1 VWLSLVEHLVRDEG
15 VAGSNPATPT
25 KNFKDLADLV
35 PTFSLVGPRNRPRN
49 GLGAAKKDDLGKV
62 AKDGFKAMMAG
73 EGGVVSGWQ
82 NKLEAAAA
90 HVMPAERLAKKH
102 TEMAVPGTAKK

>member
-1 VWLSLVEHLVRDEG
+1 MVRD
-15 VAGSNPATPT
+15 TR
-25 KNFKDLADLV
+25 V
-35 PTFSLVGPRNRPRN
+35 PLYE
-49 GLGAAKKDDLGKV
+49 KDDPAKV

-90 HVMPAERLAKKH
+90 QVMPAERLAKKR
-102 TEMAVPGTAKK
+102 TAMAAPGSAKK